1 MQDSMML
8 DRAGNNVIPTSALGV
23 GDSFDGEIVG
33 FTSTT
38 SEDDFSWPDAK
49 RSRDRFASIID
60 RFKAN
65 PAESVDA
72 AWVTEALSKIWEHA
86 LDDSWV
92 NRCCR
97 CVIEIDN
104 AIRERHR
111 HHLLWSSMSP
121 APG

>member
-1 MQDSMML
+1 MML

-60 RFKAN
+60 RFKAY
-65 PAESVDA
+65 PAETLDA
-72 AWVTEALSKIWEHA
+72 AWVTEAPETYAMLNSSASERLIA
-86 LDDSWV
+86 TPVRAIQQRITTQPGAGD
-92 NRCCR
+92 
-97 CVIEIDN
+97 IED
-104 AIRERHR
+104 HR
-111 HHLLWSSMSP
+111 RW
-121 APG
+121 